1 MTTSPRTASG
11 WCWDWNAEHGDLN
24 PSRAVPA
31 PLRFLALIFILFT
44 LNVIGGPVWA
54 QETTEPTSETGAG
67 YQLGPGDHIQIRV
80 HNQDDLSG
88 EYVLDGTGR
97 FSMPLIGTVAA
108 GGLTAAGLESFLVS
122 RFKPDYLVNPRIAVE
137 VSNYRPYYIIGEV
150 KSPSSYN
157 YVQGMTYLTAVAIAG
172 GYTYRAKKNVVY
184 VIQGDDPD
192 REEIKMDVDLKVQP
206 GDIIRVAERLF

>member
-1 MTTSPRTASG
+1 
-11 WCWDWNAEHGDLN
+11 LN
-24 PSRAVPA
+24 SSRAALA
-31 PLRFLALIFILFT
+31 PLRILMLVFFLFSFGALC
-44 LNVIGGPVWA
+44 A
-54 QETTEPTSETGAG
+54 QEASPPAG
-67 YQLGPGDHIQIRV
+67 VSQVGYRLGPGDHIQIRV

-108 GGLTAAGLESFLVS
+108 GGLTASGLESFLVS
-122 RFKPDYLVNPRIAVE
+122 RLKPDYLVNPRIAVE

-172 GYTYRAKKNVVY
+172 GYTYRARKNVVY

-206 GDIIRVAERLF
+206 GDIIRVAERRF

>member
-1 MTTSPRTASG
+1 
-11 WCWDWNAEHGDLN
+11 
-24 PSRAVPA
+24 VPA
-31 PLRFLALIFILFT
+31 PLHFLALIFFLFT
-44 LNVIGGPVWA
+44 LNVIGGPVWG
-54 QETTEPTSETGAG
+54 QESTVPMPETGAG
-67 YQLGPGDHIQIRV
+67 YRLGPGDHIQIRV

-97 FSMPLIGTVAA
+97 FSMPLIGTVVAS
-108 GGLTAAGLESFLVS
+108 GMTASGLENFLVS
-122 RFKPDYLVNPRIAVE
+122 RLKPDYLVNPRIAVE

-150 KSPSSYN
+150 KNPSSYN

-172 GYTYRAKKNVVY
+172 GYTYRARKNVVY

-206 GDIIRVAERLF
+206 GDIIRVAERRF